1 MTLLQSSLACKFG
14 GSSVADA
21 AQIRKIAAIVRADPR
36 RRYVV
41 VSAPGK
47 RHSGDDKIT
56 DLLYQCQYL
65 IAQGESVQSAF
76 GKIRDRFESMG
87 AELGVSGVSTW
98 IDEADTGL
106 SQGATVD
113 WAASRGEYLSARLI
127 AAFLNARFVD
137 ATEGIRFTPEGRLD
151 PATYAL
157 LRDVLAGDE
166 LCVIPG
172 FYGLDAQGHIK
183 TFSAG
188 RLGCERGHCGAG
200 GERADV

>member
-98 IDEADTGL
+98 IDEAETGL

-137 ATEGIRFTPEGRLD
+137 ATEGIRFTSEGRLD
-151 PATYAL
+151 PRHLCVAARRFSRRRVVRDTRL
-157 LRDVLAGDE
+157 LRAGRAGTHQNVL
-166 LCVIPG
+166 
-172 FYGLDAQGHIK
+172 
-183 TFSAG
+183 AG